1 MAANADLSTA
11 WNLIVW
17 ATASRALPERAEGA
31 SNSFP
36 RGARSL
42 FFACSQLNE
51 SGMVNATPNSPPP
64 SPLLSAYHFRLTQW
78 AAILAGIEVW
88 ADGHKTTGSI
98 ARRFTTAT
106 DPAVAIK

>member
-51 SGMVNATPNSPPP
+51 SGMVNATPNSPPLPP
-64 SPLLSAYHFRLTQW
+64 SVGLSFP
-78 AAILAGIEVW
+78 
-88 ADGHKTTGSI
+88 
-98 ARRFTTAT
+98 T
-106 DPAVAIK
+106 DTMGCDIGRN